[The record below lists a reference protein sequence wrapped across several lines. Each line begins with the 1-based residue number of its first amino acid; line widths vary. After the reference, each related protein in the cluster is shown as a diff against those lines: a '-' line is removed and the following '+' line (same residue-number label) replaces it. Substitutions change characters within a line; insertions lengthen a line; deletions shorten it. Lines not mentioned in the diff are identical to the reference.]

1 MENHFPNIWGAY
13 IWGRGVHNV
22 RIEQLWV
29 DVTAQVG
36 HTWTGLFNILELR
49 HGLDANNQNHLWLIH
64 YLFLATIN
72 DHLALFAQ
80 GWNEHRISTSTVN
93 CSPVDMF
100 TFDSYVNGVRVH
112 ALDLNNDELE
122 VYGIDWDVLNLDEI

>member
-1 MENHFPNIWGAY
+1 MLSKFMGFPITLEVIMEPKPLCYPVDGKSFSEYLGFY
-13 IWGRGVHNV
+13 ISQSASRTELSCRSVHNV

-29 DVTAQVG
+29 DVTAQVS

-49 HGLDANNQNHLWLIH
+49 HGLDADNQNYLWLIH

-80 GWNEHRISTSTVN
+80 GWNEHQISTSTL
-93 CSPVDMF
+93 CQWSQG
-100 TFDSYVNGVRVH
+100 S
-112 ALDLNNDELE
+112 
-122 VYGIDWDVLNLDEI
+122 